1 MKFLKNFAAPL
12 LIFSVLFFSMTS
24 CKKEYA
30 QYNDGEV
37 VEDSF
42 TGTVDVTSTGT
53 NPAGDFEG
61 DGNSGTYSFAWENS
75 KRRAHLNFD
84 ITSPSGS
91 VQMILNDARGNE
103 VLNQTITG
111 GNSADT
117 YSGLSEE
124 GVSGMWLVT
133 VVLSNFDGDGSYSL
147 EPRD

>member
-1 MKFLKNFAAPL
+1 MNLFKKAAYSLLMLSVVFLT
-12 LIFSVLFFSMTS
+12 MTS

-37 VEDSF
+37 VEDNY

-75 KRRAHLNFD
+75 KKRAHLNFD

-111 GNSADT
+111 GNSVDT

-124 GVSGMWLVT
+124 GTAGMWLVT
-133 VVLSNFDGDGSYSL
+133 VVLTDFDGDGSYSL

>member
-1 MKFLKNFAAPL
+1 MKFLNRS
-12 LIFSVLFFSMTS
+12 IFSILLLFAVITLSTS

-37 VEDSF
+37 VEDNY

-61 DGNSGTYSFAWENS
+61 DGNAGTYSFAWENS
-75 KRRAHLNFD
+75 KKRAHLNFD

-111 GNSADT
+111 GNSVDT

-124 GVSGMWLVT
+124 GAAGMWLVT
-133 VVLSNFDGDGSYSL
+133 VILTDFDGDGSYSL